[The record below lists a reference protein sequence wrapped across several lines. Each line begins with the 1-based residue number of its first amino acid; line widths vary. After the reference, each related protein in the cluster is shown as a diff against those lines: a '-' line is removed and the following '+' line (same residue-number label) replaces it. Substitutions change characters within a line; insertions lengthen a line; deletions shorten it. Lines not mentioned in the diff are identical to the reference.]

1 MKDELLN
8 LQCQLS
14 HELKEWHESGTD
26 HYGEASALLYKSQR
40 AAVGLYA
47 DIYSQTADCFETIIT
62 NAEAIHEKTDTVP
75 NEVNA
80 ILESTISIMHTLTER
95 TASSDDRRTVTD

>member
-14 HELKEWHESGTD
+14 HELKQWHEDGTD
-26 HYGEASALLYKSQR
+26 HYNEASALLYKSQR
-40 AAVGLYA
+40 AAIALYA
-47 DIYSQTADCFETIIT
+47 DIYCQTADCLESIIT

-80 ILESTISIMHTLTER
+80 ILKSTISIMHAITER
-95 TASSDDRRTVTD
+95 TASTNGGETV